1 MRNRALKISKITES
15 EFINQKIIS
24 VNLHY
29 KEHINIRVVLSGQNA
44 DIISSFFHILGS
56 ILIFPIEYYNNNCI

>member
-1 MRNRALKISKITES
+1 VFSNKKSPTGIFLKIMRNRALKISKITES

-29 KEHINIRVVLSGQNA
+29 KEHINIRVVLSGQMLTL
-44 DIISSFFHILGS
+44 FPVFS
-56 ILIFPIEYYNNNCI
+56 IF

>member
-1 MRNRALKISKITES
+1 VFSNKKSPTEIFLKIMRNRALKISKITES

-29 KEHINIRVVLSGQNA
+29 KEHINIRVVLSGQMLTL
-44 DIISSFFHILGS
+44 FPVFS
-56 ILIFPIEYYNNNCI
+56 IF